1 MSRTIYEPYLYNGGV
16 YKHGQIIEL
25 LEDMGGYLV
34 SKIVTVAEV
43 NMDMIVPKDD
53 AHLIDEMAVKL
64 LGKMI
69 PSPLT
74 GVEIAVVSPTLASH
88 HLPHSACDIAESLR
102 HPGAKTTMIGLA
114 RGMGRRVSLNDDYER
129 RLINEHDLALFSL
142 GTFRDCIINKKP
154 RLFEGIDVP
163 IVVTGGPTD
172 LTADEI
178 PGADLY
184 IGGLGRS
191 AHRLR
196 NPNEM
201 SALDIMNT
209 EVSKFV
215 DRLREQQAK
224 DPPCVLPARA
234 MKEIEDQVPE
244 VMTSLAPS
252 PMTLKLSGV
261 RVKLDYDR
269 YHEKIENV
277 EFDEGMKLSE
287 LADIT
292 RSRMNNGILVSIKPK
307 SEVGYEI

>member
-1 MSRTIYEPYLYNGGV
+1 MGTVYEPYLYNGGV

-43 NMDMIVPKDD
+43 NMDMVVPKDD
-53 AHLIDEMAVKL
+53 AHLIDEMAKKF

-74 GVEIAVVSPTLASH
+74 GVEIAVVSPTLASQ

-129 RLINEHDLALFSL
+129 RLINEHDLAVFSL
-142 GTFRDCIINKKP
+142 GTFRDCIVNKKS

-178 PGADLY
+178 PGADVY
-184 IGGLGRS
+184 VGGLGRS

-196 NPNEM
+196 NPGEM
-201 SALDIMNT
+201 SSLDDMNQK
-209 EVSKFV
+209 VCDLV
-215 DRLREQQAK
+215 GRMREIQAK
-224 DPPCVLPARA
+224 DPPAVLPARA

-244 VMTSLAPS
+244 IATSLAPS

-261 RVKLDYDR
+261 RVKLNYDR

-277 EFDEGMKLSE
+277 EFDEGMKLSD

-292 RSRMNNGILVSIKPK
+292 RSKMNDYILVTIRPK